1 MARFEISEEEA
12 GIINTLNNIIKSYG
26 TLLNEEQANKIYKY
40 YRDAYFEKLSRDYTE
55 DDKKRA
61 KDTIEQQLKFLEN
74 ESFSSKKY
82 KIKLIDK
89 IEFNTWLSWIFG
101 KVILSFEKDN
111 LKIKTLNN
119 FIKCYFIKTNL
130 DKVIRNTDFKQSQ

>member
-101 KVILSFEKDN
+101 KRNLLLYGRDSCFLS
-111 LKIKTLNN
+111 
-119 FIKCYFIKTNL
+119 
-130 DKVIRNTDFKQSQ
+130 

>member
-74 ESFSSKKY
+74 ERKRTRSSFLAKSFKISKVLSLLPSFTNKSSNSTS
-82 KIKLIDK
+82 ICSITFCISL
-89 IEFNTWLSWIFG
+89 
-101 KVILSFEKDN
+101 
-111 LKIKTLNN
+111 
-119 FIKCYFIKTNL
+119 
-130 DKVIRNTDFKQSQ
+130 

>member
-1 MARFEISEEEA
+1 MASFEISEEEA